1 MPEPVP
7 SPIEIGPG
15 PAVGEQDRTWR
26 SPKRV
31 AVTVSA
37 ALLSAVLSG
46 CISAA
51 EMAARHRQA
60 CVTYGFSPGTEAYAN
75 CLLQL
80 DVGDYGYGHHGRPR
94 QLPHPYTTPPPAPP
108 VYQQN

>member
-7 SPIEIGPG
+7 SPIRIGPG
-15 PAVGEQDRTWR
+15 HAAGEQDRTWR
-26 SPKRV
+26 APRGFTV
-31 AVTVSA
+31 AVSA
-37 ALLSAVLSG
+37 SLLSVILSG

-60 CVTYGFSPGTEAYAN
+60 CVTYGFAPGSEAYAN

-94 QLPHPYTTPPPAPP
+94 LMSHPYTAPAPTAAPP
-108 VYQQN
+108 VY

>member
-1 MPEPVP
+1 MPETAP
-7 SPIEIGPG
+7 SPIQIGRG
-15 PAVGEQDRTWR
+15 PAAHQQDRTWR
-26 SPKRV
+26 APTRG

-37 ALLSAVLSG
+37 ALLSLVLSG

-94 QLPHPYTTPPPAPP
+94 VMPHPSTAPAPTAAP
-108 VYQQN
+108 PIY